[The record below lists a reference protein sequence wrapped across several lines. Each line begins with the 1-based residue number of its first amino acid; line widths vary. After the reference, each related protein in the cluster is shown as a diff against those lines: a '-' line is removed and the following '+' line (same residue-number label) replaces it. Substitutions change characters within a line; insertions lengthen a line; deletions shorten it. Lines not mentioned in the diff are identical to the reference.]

1 MAMTPIAGTAEIK
14 IDDSGSTQRN
24 MSAYVTSISDLG
36 KEITALDVTTFA
48 DSAERV
54 LAGIEISQEFSITGP
69 FDDTATSGPD
79 AVFGTLVGV
88 IADFEWHPKGTA
100 SGKRKISGKALCTSY
115 KPTGEVKGLATY
127 TTTFKVDGAVTIAA
141 N

>member
-14 IDDSGSTQRN
+14 IDDSASNLRN
-24 MSAYVTSISDLG
+24 MSAYVTSISDTG

-54 LAGIEISQEFSITGP
+54 LAGIELSQEFSITGP

-88 IADFEWHPKGTA
+88 IADWEWHPKGTA
-100 SGKRKISGKALCTSY
+100 SGKRKVSGKALCTSY
-115 KPTGEVKGLATY
+115 KTTGEAKGLTTY